1 MSPACTASGLIFRLS
16 SCLRPSILT
25 WTVPPP
31 AVASTTVSCI
41 FFCRFSY
48 CCLACDISD
57 WRLNPPMARSLLF
70 VALIDDGSNLSA
82 KFFLQPFHDRVL
94 LGARTSSTI
103 ARCAGARCNRL
114 RRSTG
119 KHFQFRRLAQ
129 RAASGCDCEALRIGA
144 QRHVDHRR
152 RGRDFHRDLTAFDRP
167 LAGLE
172 HRDEHAMTCLAE
184 RVEHSIADRIYIYR
198 GL

>member
-70 VALIDDGSNLSA
+70 VALVDDGSNLSA
-82 KFFLQPFHDRVL
+82 KFLLQPLYDRVL
-94 LGARTSSTI
+94 LRSRAAQPLAPCRREALSVSPACPARRWRSRSQGAS
-103 ARCAGARCNRL
+103 
-114 RRSTG
+114 
-119 KHFQFRRLAQ
+119 HRRL
-129 RAASGCDCEALRIGA
+129 E
-144 QRHVDHRR
+144 
-152 RGRDFHRDLTAFDRP
+152 
-167 LAGLE
+167 
-172 HRDEHAMTCLAE
+172 TC
-184 RVEHSIADRIYIYR
+184 RSPSPKPQ
-198 GL
+198 